1 MLWDH
6 SSLCFQAA
14 RVKTKLLENSM
25 KMFWKH
31 SAKPEDIIYESLW
44 EIPMQ
49 ANNLVVG
56 TLGKGNRVERGD
68 RQIEFV
74 ECEKFYVMNLFFKKN
89 QKKKL
94 T

>member
-1 MLWDH
+1 
-6 SSLCFQAA
+6 
-14 RVKTKLLENSM
+14 
-25 KMFWKH
+25 
-31 SAKPEDIIYESLW
+31 
-44 EIPMQ
+44 MQ